1 MKPFKQRAKPQDVG
15 TSCEV
20 VAKLLQ
26 RGMTL
31 LEVLIAI
38 TILSVG
44 LLALARMQAQ
54 AVKGNLSGRQLTEAT
69 ILAQDKVEDIRLAN
83 KHYLTDTS
91 QPEPAAIQDTQ
102 NNWTIDADGD
112 GIFDTFNWANP
123 EGTEGPI
130 DVTEAAT
137 ATGGYTREWCIADG
151 FPVVKAKTIHVRV
164 MWGNNRHV
172 ILQTVLSQ

>member
-1 MKPFKQRAKPQDVG
+1 MKPLKQLAKRQDIG
-15 TSCEV
+15 TSCEL
-20 VAKLLQ
+20 VAKHLQ

-44 LLALARMQAQ
+44 LLALVRMQTQ
-54 AVKGNLSGRQLTEAT
+54 AVKTNFSGRQLTEAT
-69 ILAQDKVEDIRLAN
+69 ILAQDKVEDIRLVN
-83 KHYLTDTS
+83 KRYLADTS
-91 QPEPAAIQDTQ
+91 LPEPAAIQDTQ
-102 NNWTIDADGD
+102 NNWTIDTDGD
-112 GIFDTFNWANP
+112 GIFDTFNWASP

-151 FPVVKAKTIHVRV
+151 FPVVKAKTVHVRV
-164 MWGNNRHV
+164 MWGNNRQV
-172 ILQTVLSQ
+172 LLQTALSQ

>member
-1 MKPFKQRAKPQDVG
+1 MKPLKQRAKRPDIG
-15 TSCEV
+15 TSCELG
-20 VAKLLQ
+20 AKHLR

-31 LEVLIAI
+31 LEVIIAI

-54 AVKGNLSGRQLTEAT
+54 AVKSNVSSRQLTEAT
-69 ILAQDKVEDIRLAN
+69 ILAQDKVEDIRLMN
-83 KHYLTDTS
+83 KRYLADTS
-91 QPEPAAIQDTQ
+91 LPEPAAIQDTQ
-102 NNWTIDADGD
+102 NNWTIDTDGD

-130 DVTEAAT
+130 DVAEAAT

-151 FPVVKAKTIHVRV
+151 FPVVKAKTVHVRV
-164 MWGNNRHV
+164 MWGDNRKV